1 MITRDGQGKGCREC
15 LTLFFLHSLTLLAD
29 LKVSEGRKAPFQA
42 GPSGGALLQKAI
54 VDLFGKQTVLY

>member
-1 MITRDGQGKGCREC
+1 MISRDGHGKGCREC

-42 GPSGGALLQKAI
+42 GPSGGSSATK
-54 VDLFGKQTVLY
+54 GYC